1 MSPSSN
7 ENAALNI
14 GQLSSTEQKDLS
26 RGIGVDMS
34 STAITCRLDIVDEL
48 RELAQELAHAKQL
61 GAVHTAQRPAEDVS

>member
-1 MSPSSN
+1 MSPSAN

-48 RELAQELAHAKQL
+48 RELAQELANAKRL
-61 GAVHTAQRPAEDVS
+61 GAVHTAQHPAEDVS